1 MAWAETWIES
11 LLELQG
17 LTVLPAHR
25 EAIHQAMTG
34 LATQPEHMRTLSH
47 FMDTVQDLTLRQALA
62 WYTQRGA
69 MGDLLDA
76 RTDALGSSRFVVFEM
91 EELMKKG
98 DRNLIPVLS
107 YLFHRIEKA
116 LDGKPALLILDEA
129 WVMLGHPVFRD
140 KIREWLKV
148 FRKANCA
155 VVLATQSLSDAR
167 NSGIMDV
174 LMQSCP
180 TKIYLPNRQA
190 RDDDEYAFYRGCGL
204 NDRQIGILAH
214 AVPKRDYYMVNP
226 SGRRLFQLGLGP
238 VALSFVGVSD
248 KDSIARIRTLRTQ
261 HGAEWP
267 RIWLKERN
275 LEGNIR

>member
-1 MAWAETWIES
+1 
-11 LLELQG
+11 
-17 LTVLPAHR
+17 
-25 EAIHQAMTG
+25 
-34 LATQPEHMRTLSH
+34 
-47 FMDTVQDLTLRQALA
+47 
-62 WYTQRGA
+62 
-69 MGDLLDA
+69 
-76 RTDALGSSRFVVFEM
+76 
-91 EELMKKG
+91 
-98 DRNLIPVLS
+98 
-107 YLFHRIEKA
+107 
-116 LDGKPALLILDEA
+116 
-129 WVMLGHPVFRD
+129 
-140 KIREWLKV
+140 
-148 FRKANCA
+148 
-155 VVLATQSLSDAR
+155 
-167 NSGIMDV
+167 MDV

-267 RIWLKERN
+267 RIWLRERN